1 MKPAVRLRLSIG
13 TLLFPALALAQTAP
27 GSDAIGSDATSSAQG
42 GLDPNAP
49 PPGVHVID
57 DTEPKTPLIPRAKDL
72 LGSHVLVAAA
82 VGPAWSFGHLGSAVS
97 AGRGLGTGLGFRAD
111 AGLGLSRS
119 VVLGA
124 WGNFASYADG
134 DGCGSSCSGRAFA
147 VGPFVRYHL
156 QQGLR
161 FDPWFTLGGGF
172 RQLSF
177 VDTTGARQKFSG
189 VEWLHLEL
197 GADYY
202 MFSGLG
208 IGPYGA
214 LGASSY
220 SKRAAAAGDAAVN
233 TELSVGLRVLFDL
246 PGR

>member
-1 MKPAVRLRLSIG
+1 MKPAVLLRLSVA
-13 TLLFPALALAQTAP
+13 TLLFPALALAQPAP
-27 GSDAIGSDATSSAQG
+27 GSDATSSVTA

-57 DTEPKTPLIPRAKDL
+57 DAEPKTPLVPRAKDL
-72 LGSHVLVAAA
+72 LGAHVLLGAA

-97 AGRGLGTGLGFRAD
+97 AGHGLGTGLGFRAD

-119 VVLGA
+119 VVLGV
-124 WGNFASYADG
+124 WGGYTGYSDG
-134 DGCGSSCSGRAFA
+134 DDCGASCAGHSFA

-172 RQLSF
+172 RQVSF
-177 VDTTGARQKFSG
+177 VDAAGARQKFSG

-202 MFSGLG
+202 LFSGVG
-208 IGPYGA
+208 FGPYGA
-214 LGASSY
+214 LAASSY
-220 SKRAAAAGDAAVN
+220 SKRADGAGSAAVN

>member
-1 MKPAVRLRLSIG
+1 MKPALLVSIG
-13 TLLFPALALAQTAP
+13 TLLFPALALAQSTP
-27 GSDAIGSDATSSAQG
+27 GSAAVSGAHA
-42 GLDPNAP
+42 GLDPDAP

-57 DTEPKTPLIPRAKDL
+57 DTEPKTPLIPLAKDL
-72 LGSHVLVAAA
+72 LWSHVLVGAA
-82 VGPAWSFGHLGSAVS
+82 VGPTWSFGHLGSDVAT
-97 AGRGLGTGLGFRAD
+97 GRGLGTGFGVRAD

-124 WGNFASYADG
+124 WGSYAGYADG
-134 DGCGSSCSGRAFA
+134 DDCGSSCSGRAFA

-172 RQLSF
+172 RQVSF
-177 VDTTGARQKFSG
+177 VDASGARQKYSG
-189 VEWLHLEL
+189 MEWLHFEL

-220 SKRAAAAGDAAVN
+220 AKRAVGAGSAAVN
-233 TELSVGLRVLFDL
+233 TELSAGLRIFFDV

>member
-1 MKPAVRLRLSIG
+1 MKPAVLLSIA

-27 GSDAIGSDATSSAQG
+27 GSAATSAAHA
-42 GLDPNAP
+42 GLDPDAP

-57 DTEPKTPLIPRAKDL
+57 DTEPKTPLVPRAKDL
-72 LGSHVLVAAA
+72 LDAHVLIGAA
-82 VGPAWSFGHLGSAVS
+82 VGPAWSFGHLGTDVS
-97 AGRGLGTGLGFRAD
+97 ATRGLGTGLGFRAD
-111 AGLGLSRS
+111 AGFGLSRS

-124 WGNFASYADG
+124 WGSFASYSDG
-134 DGCGSSCSGRAFA
+134 SGCGSSCSGKAFT

-161 FDPWFTLGGGF
+161 FDPWFTFGGGF
-172 RQLSF
+172 RQVSF
-177 VDTTGARQKFSG
+177 MDVAGARQKFSG

-202 MFSGLG
+202 MFSGFG
-208 IGPYGA
+208 IGPYSA
-214 LGASSY
+214 LGLSSY
-220 SKRAAAAGDAAVN
+220 AKRAAGAGDAAVN
-233 TELSVGLRVLFDL
+233 TELSVGLRILFDL

>member
-1 MKPAVRLRLSIG
+1 MKPALLVSIG
-13 TLLFPALALAQTAP
+13 TLLFPALALAQSTPA
-27 GSDAIGSDATSSAQG
+27 STATSGAHA
-42 GLDPNAP
+42 GLDPDAP

-57 DTEPKTPLIPRAKDL
+57 DTEPKTPLIPLAKDL
-72 LGSHVLVAAA
+72 LGSHVLVGAA
-82 VGPAWSFGHLGSAVS
+82 VGPSWSFGHLGADVASSRAF
-97 AGRGLGTGLGFRAD
+97 GTGLGFRAD

-119 VVLGA
+119 IVLGA
-124 WGNFASYADG
+124 WGAYAGYTDG

-161 FDPWFTLGGGF
+161 FDPWFTLGAGF
-172 RQLSF
+172 RQVSF
-177 VDTTGARQKFSG
+177 ADASGARQSFSG
-189 VEWLHLEL
+189 VEWLHFEL

-202 MFSGLG
+202 LFSGFGL
-208 IGPYGA
+208 GPYGA

-220 SKRAAAAGDAAVN
+220 AKRPPGAGNAAVN
-233 TELSVGLRVLFDL
+233 TELSAGLRLFFDL